1 MPQIPNPAQNSSA
14 HDELKR
20 SLKAAGFWSKRN
32 YEGAKIIKTTRYTW
46 PPYTFHLSTPFG
58 PVSTTIP
65 GGSFCAYVCIYP
77 EYETRYVNITKTDNR
92 VSKYYEDNIDE
103 VLGGPVQTLGG

>member
-14 HDELKR
+14 YNELKR
-20 SLKAAGFWSKRN
+20 SLKAAGFGYKHN
-32 YEGAKIIKTTRYTW
+32 YEGAKIIKTTKYTW
-46 PPYTFHLSTPFG
+46 PSYTISIVNG
-58 PVSTTIP
+58 PTVTI
-65 GGSFCAYVCIYP
+65 GAGQFCAYVCIYP

-92 VSKYYEDNIDE
+92 FSQYYEDNIDE